1 MNGTRNCA
9 WCGKTGIE
17 GNGYSAPKG
26 WVYASAWD
34 RKCFCGNKCRSE
46 YINSKGGNNNKGN
59 GSSNE
64 GKRSKTDSEIAYEIE
79 RKRKQDQLR
88 DEQERKAEARKEQK
102 ILKYQEEGK
111 KFLLFTV
118 EKPILTFFIFFLI
131 LPIIFLFG
139 GAILFGGGRH
149 VFVIALIPMI
159 VFAFFYL
166 KETFKK

>member
-1 MNGTRNCA
+1 MGATHTATCK
-9 WCGKTGIE
+9 WCNKKYE
-17 GNGYSAPKG
+17 KGNNALIFIKLGSDFCSK
-26 WVYASAWD
+26 
-34 RKCFCGNKCRSE
+34 KCETAFN
-46 YINSKGGNNNKGN
+46 NSQGGNNSNGR

-64 GKRSKTDSEIAYEIE
+64 GARSKTDAEITYEIE

-88 DEQERKAEARKEQK
+88 DEQERKSEARKEQK